1 MRNSSCTMRRIF
13 FPAAFIA
20 LLAGCRP
27 EENPGQLMAVN
38 QSLERV
44 NNSIKSDSRFL
55 LQKLLDKEKDPQ
67 TAAIAEKILPIVN
80 KIHLYTDSLMMMI
93 ENIKSEIITQSDT
106 LKREYVTIV
115 KQLYTENG
123 IGSTLFKKLSAYKDS
138 IPAVLGPY
146 RPTKNDHILKEIP
159 LLPGYGDSLPAN
171 DRLQYGRKWQ
181 EKNFERSSSLM
192 AMVILNKIENDVL
205 TTEKMLTEYCNSNYC
220 ILPVVY
226 NQFKALA
233 VLSSSYVEKGQ
244 PIEITAGVG
253 EFSTAMKPRITI
265 DGKPVALNANDG
277 TAVHRFTADG
287 KPGKHNAMVR
297 IEFTSPDGSTEYI
310 SKRLEYIIADEK

>member
-1 MRNSSCTMRRIF
+1 
-13 FPAAFIA
+13 
-20 LLAGCRP
+20 
-27 EENPGQLMAVN
+27 
-38 QSLERV
+38 
-44 NNSIKSDSRFL
+44 
-55 LQKLLDKEKDPQ
+55 
-67 TAAIAEKILPIVN
+67 
-80 KIHLYTDSLMMMI
+80 LY
-93 ENIKSEIITQSDT
+93 
-106 LKREYVTIV
+106 
-115 KQLYTENG
+115 
-123 IGSTLFKKLSAYKDS
+123 
-138 IPAVLGPY
+138 
-146 RPTKNDHILKEIP
+146 
-159 LLPGYGDSLPAN
+159 
-171 DRLQYGRKWQ
+171 
-181 EKNFERSSSLM
+181 
-192 AMVILNKIENDVL
+192 
-205 TTEKMLTEYCNSNYC
+205 SNYC